1 MEFFQYL
8 APTKVIF
15 GRGTEARVG
24 ELCKEQGA
32 KKVLM
37 RKKSAHPLRRVQ
49 R

>member
-8 APTKVIF
+8 APTKIIF

-32 KKVLM
+32 KKCLSTTAGTAL
-37 RKKSAHPLRRVQ
+37 KKRPAG
-49 R
+49 